1 MMPDS
6 RPPYTPAMHIGAV
19 AEQIIR
25 PTGLLDPEV
34 IIRPVQGQ
42 IDDLLTRIRETVAK
56 NGRVLV
62 TTLTKKMSESLTS
75 YLAENGVKVRYL
87 HSDIDTMERITI
99 VNDLRAGEF
108 DVVVGINLLR
118 EGLDIPEVM
127 LVAILDADK
136 EGFLRSETS
145 LIQTIGRAARNADS
159 YVVMYADNITGSM
172 RRALDETE
180 RRREK
185 QKRYNS
191 EHGITPRTI
200 IKKISNTIEITKSAS
215 DKVDIKDIPAELEK
229 LKSLMAVAAKSLDF
243 ETAIKMRDRM
253 AELKKIQSKFSGRRG
268 GDII

>member
-1 MMPDS
+1 MCRR
-6 RPPYTPAMHIGAV
+6 RPTYELNLAGPAV

-185 QKRYNS
+185 QKRYNA

-268 GDII
+268 GDFI

>member
-1 MMPDS
+1 
-6 RPPYTPAMHIGAV
+6 
-19 AEQIIR
+19 
-25 PTGLLDPEV
+25 
-34 IIRPVQGQ
+34 
-42 IDDLLTRIRETVAK
+42 
-56 NGRVLV
+56 
-62 TTLTKKMSESLTS
+62 
-75 YLAENGVKVRYL
+75 
-87 HSDIDTMERITI
+87 
-99 VNDLRAGEF
+99 
-108 DVVVGINLLR
+108 
-118 EGLDIPEVM
+118 M

-145 LIQTIGRAARNADS
+145 LIQTIGRAARNAES

-185 QKRYNS
+185 QKAYNAR
-191 EHGITPRTI
+191 HGITPRTI

-268 GDII
+268 GDVI